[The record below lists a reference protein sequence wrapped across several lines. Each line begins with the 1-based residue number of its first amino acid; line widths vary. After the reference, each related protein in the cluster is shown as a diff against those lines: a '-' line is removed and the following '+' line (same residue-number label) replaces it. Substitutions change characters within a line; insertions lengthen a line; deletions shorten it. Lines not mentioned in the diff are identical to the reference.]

1 MSQSNNYLRLV
12 AEPGGSSVNLALYIL
27 EWQQKPT
34 EIVNILCDTTAGALT
49 VQMPR
54 VSAMRGMVNA
64 EFVFF
69 DEGGN
74 AGTNNITINMGGT
87 DTFNGANTILILDSD
102 EAKVLFR
109 QTKNDQSTTAGTW
122 LALMALSGFAP
133 LFTNTA
139 TAGTQNY
146 SYTAIPQAANTV
158 FSGPLTGPDAAPTF
172 KTLSALGLQVLTV
185 SQELEFGNVLAQQS
199 EDIEVT
205 VTGAA
210 LGDVVALGI
219 PAVSVTGTGTAFFA
233 YVKLADKV
241 NVRFLNASASPVNPT
256 AGTFTIKVFK

>member
-49 VQMPR
+49 VLMPR
-54 VSAMRGMVNA
+54 VSAIRGMVNA
-64 EFVFF
+64 EFLFY

-74 AGTNNITINMGGT
+74 AGTNNVTITMGGS
-87 DTFNGANTILILDSD
+87 DTFNGANTTLILDSD

-109 QTKNDQSTTAGTW
+109 QTKNDQSTSSGTW

-158 FSGPLTGPDAAPTF
+158 FSGPLTGPDAPPTF
-172 KTLSALGLQVLTV
+172 KTLSALGLQVLTA
-185 SQELEFGNVLAQQS
+185 SAELDFGLVPAQQS
-199 EDIEVT
+199 ADLEIT

-233 YVKLADKV
+233 YVKEANKV
-241 NVRFLNASASPVNPT
+241 NVRFLNSSAVGVDAAT
-256 AGTFTIKVFK
+256 GTFTVKVFK